1 MGSSAKSA
9 HSNSSSSAL
18 SASPKDQP
26 RFNCSVGSMQ
36 LATVHLFALRMQFR
50 AEAVEI
56 LHRLLTAAGT
66 EGRCS
71 RRANMSDFRYKSM
84 VSAPR
89 AARHRHYSARQPFAT
104 VRSTEDRRPDLDP
117 RATSRAVLVDVLQ
130 GPQTVF
136 RTSSRAKTT
145 GLFLPRDPFQWLLVS
160 GLVQFELWGE
170 CKHAKGTANLGE
182 VNHKVVP
189 HKKSAHSPLP
199 AT

>member
-1 MGSSAKSA
+1 MGTFSTWKFPATFARKTRKLLVFRANLAERPPRDGRSSAKSA

-36 LATVHLFALRMQFR
+36 LATVHLFALRLQFR

-117 RATSRAVLVDVLQ
+117 RATSRAVLVDVL
-130 GPQTVF
+130 
-136 RTSSRAKTT
+136 RAHKR
-145 GLFLPRDPFQWLLVS
+145 FS
-160 GLVQFELWGE
+160 GRRRGR
-170 CKHAKGTANLGE
+170 KRPAY
-182 VNHKVVP
+182 
-189 HKKSAHSPLP
+189 SPLG
-199 AT
+199 TCYNDFM

>member
-1 MGSSAKSA
+1 MGTFSISGSFRRHSREKRENSLCFARIWLSAHQRDGMGSSAKSA

-26 RFNCSVGSMQ
+26 RCNCSVGSMQ
-36 LATVHLFALRMQFR
+36 LATVHLFALRLQFQ

-104 VRSTEDRRPDLDP
+104 VRSTEYRRPDLDP
-117 RATSRAVLVDVLQ
+117 RATSRAVLVDVL
-130 GPQTVF
+130 
-136 RTSSRAKTT
+136 RAHKR
-145 GLFLPRDPFQWLLVS
+145 FS
-160 GLVQFELWGE
+160 GRRRGR
-170 CKHAKGTANLGE
+170 K
-182 VNHKVVP
+182 
-189 HKKSAHSPLP
+189 
-199 AT
+199 

>member
-1 MGSSAKSA
+1 MIRNLLYVEVSGDLRAKNAKTPCVSREFGRAPATRWALASAKSA

-36 LATVHLFALRMQFR
+36 LATVHLFALRLQFR

-117 RATSRAVLVDVLQ
+117 RATSRAVLVDVL
-130 GPQTVF
+130 
-136 RTSSRAKTT
+136 RAHKR
-145 GLFLPRDPFQWLLVS
+145 FS
-160 GLVQFELWGE
+160 GRRRGR
-170 CKHAKGTANLGE
+170 KRPAY
-182 VNHKVVP
+182 
-189 HKKSAHSPLP
+189 SPLG
-199 AT
+199 TCYNDFM

>member
-1 MGSSAKSA
+1 MGTFSTWKFPATFARKTRKLLVFHANLAERPPRDGRSSAKSA

-36 LATVHLFALRMQFR
+36 LATVHLFALRLQFR

-89 AARHRHYSARQPFAT
+89 VARHRHYSAWQPFAT

-117 RATSRAVLVDVLQ
+117 RATSRAVLVDVLRAHKRFP
-130 GPQTVF
+130 GRRRGRKRPAY
-136 RTSSRAKTT
+136 SS
-145 GLFLPRDPFQWLLVS
+145 L
-160 GLVQFELWGE
+160 
-170 CKHAKGTANLGE
+170 GT
-182 VNHKVVP
+182 
-189 HKKSAHSPLP
+189 HSNGSW
-199 AT
+199 